1 MMEFDEGY
9 SWRKESGMV
18 NTPDYKRRFAFLTVN
33 CSDGTELWMKHYY
46 SKYNRWTSTHVSEE
60 LEYCHTDFVE
70 NITEEEYIVRKLADE
85 L

>member
-1 MMEFDEGY
+1 
-9 SWRKESGMV
+9 
-18 NTPDYKRRFAFLTVN
+18 
-33 CSDGTELWMKHYY
+33 MKHYY

-70 NITEEEYIVRKLADE
+70 NITEEEYIVRKLADN